1 MDISLGGAQRFRRR
15 RRWVEAVVDRLQLPL
30 RLGRAGEQFVV
41 RLRPEAAL
49 CLGDA
54 IETRLD
60 LFEPS
65 RLGLEC
71 RQESPELARRLP
83 QPQLDVAQLVTR
95 AGEFRRQ
102 LLDRKSVV

>member
-1 MDISLGGAQRFRRR
+1 VAISFGGSQRFRRR
-15 RRWVEAVVDRLQLPL
+15 RSRVEAVVDRLQLGL

-54 IETRLD
+54 VETRLD
-60 LFEPS
+60 LFEAS

-71 RQESPELARRLP
+71 RQESTELARRLP
-83 QPQLDVAQLVTR
+83 QPQLDAAQLI
-95 AGEFRRQ
+95 AGAG
-102 LLDRKSVV
+102 